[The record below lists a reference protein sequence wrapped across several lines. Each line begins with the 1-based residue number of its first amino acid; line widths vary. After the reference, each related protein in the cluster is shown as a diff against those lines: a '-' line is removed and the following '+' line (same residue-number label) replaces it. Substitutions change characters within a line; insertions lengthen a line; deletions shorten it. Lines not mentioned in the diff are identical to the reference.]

1 MRRRSVRAVPRDPP
15 ALLLLDEPVGHHRA
29 VEGQEDL
36 EEQLERSDVSC
47 LFVSHDRF
55 FTRTAATRFLEIRRG
70 RLLEID
76 DPDAFF
82 DAKARMASSERA
94 TPVALGVMSAT
105 GVARS
110 DEHDAQLTGRK
121 IARQADQRLGAG
133 ISAVSVSGFTSLSIG
148 DAVAPAPTLEPI
160 PLPLPAGLPPAEPGR
175 MSLPPKPGTRVSGIG
190 EDWAR
195 RYRPRRRSHPS

>member
-1 MRRRSVRAVPRDPP
+1 
-15 ALLLLDEPVGHHRA
+15 
-29 VEGQEDL
+29 
-36 EEQLERSDVSC
+36 
-47 LFVSHDRF
+47 VSHDRF

-76 DPDAFF
+76 DPDASSTP
-82 DAKARMASSERA
+82 KARMASSERA

-110 DEHDAQLTGRK
+110 DEHDAQLTGGRSRDRP
-121 IARQADQRLGAG
+121 ISGLGAG

-190 EDWAR
+190 EDWAQALP
-195 RYRPRRRSHPS
+195 PRRRSHPS